1 MTPRTLGLTGGIGM
15 GKSTTAAMFAERG
28 AAVWDADAAVRR
40 LYGRGGAGVP
50 AIAAIRPA
58 AIREGAVDRDALKAW
73 IAEDAEALP
82 ALDRAIHPLVAA
94 DRAAFV
100 ERADAALVVCD
111 VPLLFESGADAG
123 MDRTATVSVP
133 PEVQR
138 ARVLARGTMDAAAL
152 GAILARQM
160 TDAERR
166 ARADYV
172 IDTTRLEAARADV
185 ARIVEEMTR

>member
-50 AIAAIRPA
+50 AIAAIRPD

>member
-1 MTPRTLGLTGGIGM
+1 M
-15 GKSTTAAMFAERG
+15 GKSTTAAMFADRG

-50 AIAAIRPA
+50 AIVAIRPA

-73 IAEDAEALP
+73 IAEDVEALP

-111 VPLLFESGADAG
+111 VPLLFESGADAA

>member
-40 LYGRGGAGVP
+40 LYGPGGAGVP

-58 AIREGAVDRDALKAW
+58 AIRDGVVDRDALKAW
-73 IAEDAEALP
+73 IAQDAEALP

-100 ERADAALVVCD
+100 EHAETGLVVCD
-111 VPLLFESGADAG
+111 VPLLFETGADAG